1 MYVSDRQKDRKT
13 DSQTY
18 TEKQTNRHRQKRNC
32 QEHFRD
38 HHHLPVKDTKG
49 WLVVQNG
56 HAIKNQYHQKAAE
69 LSQILRAATQQPGDA
84 GGEQA

>member
-1 MYVSDRQKDRKT
+1 MHR
-13 DSQTY
+13 
-18 TEKQTNRHRQKRNC
+18 KQTNRHRQKRNC

-56 HAIKNQYHQKAAE
+56 HAIKNQYHQKAGRQTDRQTAIQADIQKDRQSYRQAYRHSNTQAD
-69 LSQILRAATQQPGDA
+69 SQA
-84 GGEQA
+84 